1 MAEIKDIV
9 PITISRPVPLNAQFI
24 SFSGLPETD
33 EHFAI
38 RFPVPA
44 SVTADEAPLVRV
56 HSECMTGDV
65 FGSARCDCGPQLT
78 AAISRCGAFGGYIL
92 YMRQEGRGIGL
103 YNKMS
108 AYLLQDSDLDT
119 YAANERLNRG
129 ADERRYDSAVAML
142 EALELSDI
150 RLITNNPMKI
160 DAMESA
166 GIKIIERIPTGR
178 FDTSANR
185 DYLDAKK
192 KIAGHLLP

>member
-1 MAEIKDIV
+1 MAEVKDIV

-24 SFSGLPETD
+24 SFTDLPESD

-38 RFPVPA
+38 RFPVPT
-44 SVTADEAPLVRV
+44 SVAADEAPLVRV

-78 AAISRCGAFGGYIL
+78 AAISRCGAFGGYVL

-103 YNKMS
+103 YNKMA

-142 EALELSDI
+142 EALELTDI

-178 FDTSANR
+178 FDTAGNR
-185 DYLDAKK
+185 AYLDAKK